1 VKSAGA
7 VMLLALALAPSWAS
21 ASAPT
26 NCAGFGWQDACT
38 VNSGSQVDI
47 VGQQNSPGGPGAG
60 GGGGGGGGGW
70 AAPGPGA
77 PAPPPVDREVAIRE
91 TSPEFF
97 CPDCTLDVPP
107 AEEPEE
113 ADENPG
119 LPAVTAADLASFAPA
134 RPALGGEPAGAGVV
148 GMPVNFVAGATAQ
161 TPSGSLF
168 GRAVTVRFTPVAYV
182 FDYGDGSTA
191 RSTSAGASWADLGQ
205 PQFSATPTSHAYAE
219 RGTYT
224 VSVTVE
230 YAAEVDFGTGW
241 YPVSGVVTSTTGGY
255 DVEIFE
261 VRTALVAH
269 TCAENPAGPGC

>member
-1 VKSAGA
+1 MLTGSSILLVLAIASAVAPTHSSCSSAGN
-7 VMLLALALAPSWAS
+7 LIS
-21 ASAPT
+21 
-26 NCAGFGWQDACT
+26 ACT
-38 VNSGSQVDI
+38 SNSGSQVDI

-113 ADENPG
+113 ADEDPG

-134 RPALGGEPAGAGVV
+134 RPALDGEPAGAGVV
-148 GMPVNFVAGATAQ
+148 GMPVNFVTGATAQ

-182 FDYGDGSTA
+182 FDYGDGATA

-241 YPVSGVVTSTTGGY
+241 YPVTGVVTSTTGGY